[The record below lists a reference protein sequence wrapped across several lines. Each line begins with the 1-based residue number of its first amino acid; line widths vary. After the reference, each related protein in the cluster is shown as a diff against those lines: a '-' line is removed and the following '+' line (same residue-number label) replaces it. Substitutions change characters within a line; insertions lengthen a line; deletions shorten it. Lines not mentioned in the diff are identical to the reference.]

1 MAEALLQAE
10 GVGVRFGRV
19 QALLE
24 TSLAVAPGEIVG
36 LVGESGSGKTTLCR
50 ALMGLQPPSAGRC
63 GWMGGRLPTGR

>member
-1 MAEALLQAE
+1 MQAE